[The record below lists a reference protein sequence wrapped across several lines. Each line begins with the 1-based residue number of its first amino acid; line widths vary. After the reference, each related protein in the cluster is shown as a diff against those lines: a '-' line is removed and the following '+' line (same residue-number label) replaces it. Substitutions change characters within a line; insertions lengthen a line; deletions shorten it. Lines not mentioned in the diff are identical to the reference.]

1 MNKILFILFLC
12 IIKVSAVNAQN
23 TSLFSY
29 EDSLKKLGT
38 AITNDSLESNRVQAN
53 FAFIKTLVNAL
64 KEKNS
69 FNYPFKKLDGLI
81 SIKTADDK
89 KFRIFTWFVMN
100 DKGAFRYYG
109 AIQVNNPTKLELI
122 PLFDNT
128 DNIMDPPNTTLLPH
142 EWFGAVYYHILP
154 VTGIK
159 NPYYILLG
167 WKGKSFTSSAKVI
180 ETLAFVDGKPQFGLS
195 VLESGFK
202 TDDFNKRKIFN
213 YTSSV
218 SMMLR
223 YLKEDKLLVFD
234 HLAPPN
240 DQSKELTDMFGP
252 DLSYDAYRFR
262 NGKWLFQENIK
273 LKNLP
278 EEADELF
285 LDPSTFTPSS
295 VPVRKY

>member
-1 MNKILFILFLC
+1 MNKILFILF
-12 IIKVSAVNAQN
+12 ISITGVSAVKAQSN
-23 TSLFSY
+23 SLFFY
-29 EDSLKKLGT
+29 EDSLKHLGT
-38 AITNDSLESNRVQAN
+38 IITNDSLESNRTQAN

-69 FNYPFKKLDGLI
+69 FYYPFKKLNGMI
-81 SIKTADDK
+81 SILTSEDK
-89 KFRIFTWFVMN
+89 KFRIFTWFVMS
-100 DKGAFRYYG
+100 DKGSFRYYG
-109 AIQVNNPTKLELI
+109 AIQINNPVKLELI

-128 DNIMDPPNTTLLPH
+128 DNIMDPPNTTLQPH

-167 WKGKSFTSSAKVI
+167 WKGKSFTSSSKVI
-180 ETLAFVDGKPQFGLS
+180 ETLSFIDGKPQFGLN

-202 TDDFNKRKIFN
+202 TDDFNKRKIFT

-223 YLKEDKLLVFD
+223 YLKDDKLLVFD
-234 HLAPPN
+234 HLVAPN
-240 DQSKELTDMFGP
+240 EQSKELTDMYGP
-252 DLSYDAYRFR
+252 DLSYDAYRFK
-262 NGKWLFQENIK
+262 NGKWLFQENLK

-278 EEADELF
+278 DEADDLL

-295 VPVRKY
+295 TPIREY